1 MRFAECTWLSTA
13 IPQASGRGCLTKC
26 KAATLGPWRP
36 SYRSRRDN
44 APKPPGRDMTRT
56 VLDVL
61 NAIRDVGGIEAF
73 DTTAKHLLISI
84 SATVSHLES
93 PERLYHLLD
102 LIETM
107 NTPELVRQHRDEF
120 KNQ

>member
-1 MRFAECTWLSTA
+1 MATVLPLPPRQRAE
-13 IPQASGRGCLTKC
+13 
-26 KAATLGPWRP
+26 AAR
-36 SYRSRRDN
+36 
-44 APKPPGRDMTRT
+44 RDMTRT
-56 VLDVL
+56 VIDVL

-73 DTTAKHLLISI
+73 DTAAKHLLISI
-84 SATVSHLES
+84 SAAVSHLES

>member
-1 MRFAECTWLSTA
+1 MATVLPLPPRQRAE
-13 IPQASGRGCLTKC
+13 
-26 KAATLGPWRP
+26 AA
-36 SYRSRRDN
+36 
-44 APKPPGRDMTRT
+44 GRDMTRT
-56 VLDVL
+56 VIDVL

-73 DTTAKHLLISI
+73 DTVAKHLL
-84 SATVSHLES
+84 S

-107 NTPELVRQHRDEF
+107 NTPGLVRQHRDEF

>member
-1 MRFAECTWLSTA
+1 
-13 IPQASGRGCLTKC
+13 
-26 KAATLGPWRP
+26 
-36 SYRSRRDN
+36 
-44 APKPPGRDMTRT
+44 MTRT
-56 VLDVL
+56 VIDVL

-73 DTTAKHLLISI
+73 DTAAKHLLISI
-84 SATVSHLES
+84 SAAVSHLES

-107 NTPELVRQHRDEF
+107 NTSELVRQHRDEF

>member
-1 MRFAECTWLSTA
+1 MATVLPLPQRQRAE
-13 IPQASGRGCLTKC
+13 
-26 KAATLGPWRP
+26 AA
-36 SYRSRRDN
+36 
-44 APKPPGRDMTRT
+44 GRDMTRT
-56 VLDVL
+56 VIDVL

-73 DTTAKHLLISI
+73 DTAAKHLLISI
-84 SATVSHLES
+84 SAAVSHLES

>member
-1 MRFAECTWLSTA
+1 
-13 IPQASGRGCLTKC
+13 
-26 KAATLGPWRP
+26 
-36 SYRSRRDN
+36 
-44 APKPPGRDMTRT
+44 
-56 VLDVL
+56 
-61 NAIRDVGGIEAF
+61 
-73 DTTAKHLLISI
+73 LLISI